1 MTNGKMDTIYNC
13 KIHLVTNPNSNNL
26 SIFYHFVQIKKSI
39 LESNFQKVDRIKIK
53 NLNNSSIYLSFYFIF
68 CPLYDEILL

>member
-1 MTNGKMDTIYNC
+1 MTIEQMDTIYNC
-13 KIHLVTNPNSNNL
+13 KIPLVTNPNSNDL

-39 LESNFQKVDRIKIK
+39 LESNFPKVNRIKIK
-53 NLNNSSIYLSFYFIF
+53 NLNYLSFYFIF